1 MTSTGTTTASR
12 KVKSSIKDV
21 PLIEE
26 RREQLVSAAVRV
38 FKQKGFHAATI
49 RDIGRAAGMTQ
60 GTIYNYVR
68 SKDDILYLVC
78 DRLVSQYQDETQ
90 RALEATQNSAQRIA
104 LITRAVAE
112 VTYEHQDEILLI
124 YQNTHLE
131 IPGGHPDPHQRL
143 RRDPRGPHRGVRG
156 AGAPEDVQPALRC
169 ALPHVPANSDCTPPR
184 GRRSQHRARRD
195 RLGNQRVPDAG
206 AGNRQH
212 VTQRLH
218 RAALAAGNPIA
229 RAGDLL
235 GRNNEGRCEP
245 RRTSRVIA
253 KARR

>member
-1 MTSTGTTTASR
+1 MTSTGTTTASC

-26 RREQLVSAAVRV
+26 RREQHVSAAVRV

-112 VTYEHQDEILLI
+112 VIYEHQDEILLI
-124 YQNTHLE
+124 YQNTYLLDRRSLE
-131 IPGGHPDPHQRL
+131 VILTRIKGFVAILEDLISEAAAQERLKMCNPHYAAHFLTFLPTVIAL
-143 RRDPRGPHRGVRG
+143 RRWAVDRNTNKL
-156 AGAPEDVQPALRC
+156 AGSARVGTRYQDSPLTTLSTRRVTPA
-169 ALPHVPANSDCTPPR
+169 
-184 GRRSQHRARRD
+184 
-195 RLGNQRVPDAG
+195 
-206 AGNRQH
+206 
-212 VTQRLH
+212 
-218 RAALAAGNPIA
+218 
-229 RAGDLL
+229 
-235 GRNNEGRCEP
+235 
-245 RRTSRVIA
+245 
-253 KARR
+253 